1 MPKDNRP
8 FINPLTRPSMPGNRE
23 VEESPA
29 AAPTTQAAPT
39 QTAAPAPTTSGGRSR
54 RKELFEKRHERT
66 TIWVEK
72 RLKQQFEMLADREGT
87 SKTALLN
94 EALAD
99 LLKKYSQS

>member
-8 FINPLTRPSMPGNRE
+8 FINPLTRPSMPGSRE
-23 VEESPA
+23 PEEPPTPA
-29 AAPTTQAAPT
+29 SAAPTASA
-39 QTAAPAPTTSGGRSR
+39 QTAAPAPATSGSRSR

-72 RLKQQFEMLADREGT
+72 RLKQQFETLADREGT

-99 LLKKYSQS
+99 LLKKYSHS